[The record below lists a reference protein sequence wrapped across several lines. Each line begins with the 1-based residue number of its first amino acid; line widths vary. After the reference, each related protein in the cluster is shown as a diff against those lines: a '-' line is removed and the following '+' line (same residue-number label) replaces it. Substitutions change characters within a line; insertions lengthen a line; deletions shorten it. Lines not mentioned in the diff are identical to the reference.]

1 MNRKSAPKITEAV
14 NFTLNLKPYETLVLD
29 NGVKVYTINEGPQDI
44 IQIEI
49 VFSAGNWFENKNGI
63 AGTTNFMLKNG
74 TTQKTALQINE
85 AFEYYGTFC
94 SRHCYNETAT
104 LSLHTLT
111 KYLHHLL
118 PVMQELISDSV
129 FPENELE
136 LFKQNS
142 LQKLTVNLRNAE
154 FVAGRLID
162 SYVYGENHPYG
173 IYTRPDTL
181 EQLTVEELKL
191 FYNQYYLNGEAVLF
205 VSGNLPENIFELLN
219 NNFGKLSLKPATLHY
234 PAKVAT
240 PSIVKKYRIENDK
253 TSVQGA
259 IRLAQPFPNRHHPDF
274 KKVMLLNCLFG
285 GFFGSRL
292 MSNIREDKGFTY
304 GIYSYIQN
312 HLQQSAWLISTEAG
326 KDVCEATISEV
337 YKEMKALT
345 QKHVGKDEL
354 LLVKNYM
361 MGTIL
366 GDLNGPFQIMGRWKN
381 IILNQLDET
390 YFYDSVKAIKETTA
404 EELMELS
411 KKYLSPEQFYE
422 LVVY

>member
-1 MNRKSAPKITEAV
+1 MNRKAAPKITEAV
-14 NFTLNLKPYETLVLD
+14 NFTLNLKPYETFVLD
-29 NGVKVYTINEGPQDI
+29 NGLKVYTINEGPQDI

-63 AGTTNFMLKNG
+63 AGATNFMLKNG
-74 TTQKTALQINE
+74 TAQKTALQINE
-85 AFEYYGTFC
+85 AFEYYGAFC

-111 KYLHHLL
+111 KYLHYLL

-129 FPENELE
+129 FPDHELE
-136 LFKQNS
+136 IFKQNS
-142 LQKLTVNLRNAE
+142 LQKLKVNLRNAE

-181 EQLTVEELKL
+181 EQLNVDELKS
-191 FYNQYYLNGEAVLF
+191 FYNQYYVNGEAVLF

-219 NNFGKLSLKPATLHY
+219 KNFGKLSLKPAAFHFPVKETL
-234 PAKVAT
+234 
-240 PSIVKKYRIENDK
+240 PSLVKKYRIENDK

-304 GIYSYIQN
+304 GIYSYLQN

-345 QKHVGKDEL
+345 QKPVDKEEL

-381 IILNQLDET
+381 IILNRLDEN

-411 KKYLSPEQFYE
+411 KKYLCPDQFYE

>member
-29 NGVKVYTINEGPQDI
+29 NGVKVYAINEGPQDI

-63 AGTTNFMLKNG
+63 AGATNFMLKNG

-205 VSGNLPENIFELLN
+205 VSGNLPEKIFELLN
-219 NNFGKLSLKPATLHY
+219 NNFGKLSLKPATFHY

-274 KKVMLLNCLFG
+274 KKVMLLNCLF
-285 GFFGSRL
+285 
-292 MSNIREDKGFTY
+292 
-304 GIYSYIQN
+304 
-312 HLQQSAWLISTEAG
+312 
-326 KDVCEATISEV
+326 
-337 YKEMKALT
+337 
-345 QKHVGKDEL
+345 
-354 LLVKNYM
+354 
-361 MGTIL
+361 
-366 GDLNGPFQIMGRWKN
+366 
-381 IILNQLDET
+381 
-390 YFYDSVKAIKETTA
+390 
-404 EELMELS
+404 
-411 KKYLSPEQFYE
+411 
-422 LVVY
+422 